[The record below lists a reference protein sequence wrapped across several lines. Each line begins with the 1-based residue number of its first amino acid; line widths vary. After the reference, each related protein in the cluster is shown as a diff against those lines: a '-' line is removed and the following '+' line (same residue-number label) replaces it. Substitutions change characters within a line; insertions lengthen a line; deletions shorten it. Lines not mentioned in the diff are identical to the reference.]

1 MFGKK
6 ERKKEE
12 RQETSAKPAE
22 AVSGIDKKELFERLN
37 EAEAQEKKKKF
48 RLFPRSSDKNSYEQ
62 AKSKAEIERY
72 FPSPGRGLS
81 SDMVRIRNEQG
92 LKNTAP
98 AKYTKSVGKIIRE
111 NSLTYFNILMISL
124 AVLMLVFSPYS
135 TEKVH
140 LTDFTFVF
148 IVFANLVIGVYQQIK
163 AKITTD
169 RMKLMTAPKAT
180 VVRNSETY
188 QIPPEELVLDDIV
201 ILKSGEQ
208 VATDCILKS
217 GAVEVNESQQTGE
230 SKPVPKKEGDLLLS
244 GSLIVS
250 GKAVCQVNSV
260 GEDTFMGQL
269 AKQAKSMRTTTSALY
284 RSISSFIRVVSFIVA
299 PIGVILLLN
308 NYSTLVGGIFK
319 SPFNLE
325 MFSNSVISS
334 SSSMIGMIPSGL
346 VLLTSVALSVGVL
359 RLAKENTLVQD
370 IYSIERL
377 ARVDCVC
384 FDKTGTLTDELLTFE
399 KEIPLS
405 KKEDG
410 TEALKEFLGALAESE
425 NKTSLA
431 LADHYGRKS
440 TWTVEKTLPF
450 SSERK
455 YSAVSFSKQG
465 VYVLGAPEML
475 LEEKGNAELFEEI
488 RSYQQQEMRV
498 LVFLKADKLT
508 DSGIAGKKRPL
519 FLLLLSNHIR
529 ESAKKTIQWFLDNN
543 VEVKVIS
550 GDSAVTVASIA
561 RRAGVPDADR
571 FVSLAGLSLEQ
582 TAEIADKYSVFGRVS
597 PEQKAVLVHALKAK
611 GHTVAM
617 TGDGINDILAMKEA
631 DCAVGMANGAAATR
645 SAAHVILLDSDF
657 SRMSSIVFEGRR
669 VVNNIQSSASLFIMK
684 TLFVVALSLSS
695 LLSPFFGRSFAY
707 PLRTGSMLIL
717 ETLPIGIDAFFLGLQ
732 PNGEKIR
739 GKFFTEVVKK
749 AVPPAICMFVSAM
762 ICIAYGK
769 DNISDPETYAQLT
782 RSMIVLTM
790 DFSGFMMVLTLCLPF
805 NLYRFLVFFLS
816 AAAAAIVIAFDKSGR
831 LSSVDFSV
839 FSAESWRV
847 VLYLLIGI
855 FVLMLGM
862 YFTLYFLSKRKQKKE
877 SSVRA

>member
-1 MFGKK
+1 MKFGPKRKK
-6 ERKKEE
+6 KKEE
-12 RQETSAKPAE
+12 GTSPAGEMPAE
-22 AVSGIDKKELFERLN
+22 VVSGISKNELFERLN
-37 EAEAQEKKKKF
+37 EAGSVEKKKKF
-48 RLFPRSSDKNSYEQ
+48 RRPDEADSYEQ

-72 FPSPGRGLS
+72 FPSIDRGLS

-92 LKNTAP
+92 LKNTVP
-98 AKYTKSVGKIIRE
+98 AKYTKSVGKIILE
-111 NSLTYFNILMISL
+111 NFLTYFNILMISL
-124 AVLMLVFSPYS
+124 AILMAVFSPYS
-135 TEKVH
+135 SEKVH
-140 LTDFTFVF
+140 LTDFTFIF
-148 IVFANLVIGVYQQIK
+148 IIFANLVIGVYQQIK

-169 RMKLMTAPKAT
+169 RMKLMIAPKAT
-180 VVRNSETY
+180 VIRNSATL

-201 ILKSGEQ
+201 VLKSGDQ
-208 VATDCILKS
+208 VATDCIVKS
-217 GAVEVNESQQTGE
+217 GMVEVNESQQTGE
-230 SKPVPKKEGDLLLS
+230 SRAIPKKEGDLLLS

-250 GKAVCQVNSV
+250 GSAVCQVNSV

-284 RSISSFIRVVSFIVA
+284 RSISNFIRVVSFIVV
-299 PIGVILLLN
+299 PIGVFLLLN
-308 NYSTLVGGIFK
+308 NYSTLVGGIF
-319 SPFNLE
+319 SNPFNLE
-325 MFSNSVISS
+325 MFSNAVISS

-346 VLLTSVALSVGVL
+346 VLLTSVALTVGVL
-359 RLAKENTLVQD
+359 RLAKQNTLVQD

-405 KKEDG
+405 PKGDG
-410 TEALKEFLGALAESE
+410 TEALQEFLGALAESE
-425 NKTSLA
+425 NKTSMA
-431 LADHYGRKS
+431 LAAHYGRKNE
-440 TWTVEKTLPF
+440 WTVDKTLPF

-455 YSAVSFSKQG
+455 YSAVSFTKEG
-465 VYVLGAPEML
+465 TYVLGAPEML
-475 LEEKGNAELFEEI
+475 LDEKRNAELFEEI
-488 RSYQQQEMRV
+488 RSYQQKEMRV
-498 LVFLKADKLT
+498 LVFLKADKLN
-508 DSGIAGKKRPL
+508 DDGIAGKKRPL

-529 ESAKKTIQWFLDNN
+529 ESAKKTIRWFLDNN

-561 RRAGVPDADR
+561 KRAGVPNADR

-582 TAEIADKYSVFGRVS
+582 TAEIADQYSVFGRVS
-597 PEQKAVLVHALKAK
+597 PEQKAVLIHALKTK

-695 LLSPFFGRSFAY
+695 LLSAFFGRSFAY

-732 PNGEKIR
+732 PNGEKIK
-739 GKFFTEVVKK
+739 GQFFTEVIKR
-749 AVPPAICMFVSAM
+749 AVPPAVCMFMSAM
-762 ICIAYGK
+762 ISIAYGQNHIA
-769 DNISDPETYAQLT
+769 DSETYAQT
-782 RSMIVLTM
+782 VRTMIVLTM
-790 DFSGFMMVLTLCLPF
+790 DFAGFMMVLTLCLPP
-805 NLYRFLVFFLS
+805 NLYRSLVFLGS
-816 AAAAAIVIAFDKSGR
+816 ASVASLVIAFDKSGR
-831 LSSVDFSV
+831 LSGVDFS
-839 FSAESWRV
+839 SLTTESGNLV
-847 VLYLLIGI
+847 IYLCIGT
-855 FVLMLGM
+855 FVIMLGS
-862 YFTLYFLSKRKQKKE
+862 YFTFYFLAKRRQKKAA
-877 SSVRA
+877 SVA